1 MEDIVEFTEKIVE
14 VIQKDEENAKKAKK
28 TKTTLTL
35 ALKNGEDVAFTI
47 VIDYGKI
54 SFSRQ
59 EIPDAEFKIEMSKQ
73 SYEDLLD
80 GKVTGMKMMK
90 VIKIV
95 KGSLMGMRK
104 LDPIFEN
111 LPKITEELK
120 EAQMEMVA

>member
-104 LDPIFEN
+104 LAPIFEN

>member
-1 MEDIVEFTEKIVE
+1 MEDIVGFTEKIVE
-14 VIQKDEENAKKAKK
+14 VIQKDEEIAKKAKK
-28 TKTTLTL
+28 TKATLTL
-35 ALKNGEDVAFTI
+35 ALKNGEDVAFSI

-54 SFSRQ
+54 TFSRQ

-80 GKVTGMKMMK
+80 GKVTGMKVMK

-104 LDPIFEN
+104 LTPIFEN
-111 LPKITEELK
+111 LPKIAEELK
-120 EAQMEMVA
+120 EAQVEMVA